1 MKEFPLRLDR
11 YFFTHQEVAANPDF
25 IQDDENNPT
34 HLELIVEGHAS
45 RLADHGHRYGITARV
60 EPNQDESKNLPY
72 FFSIMAFG
80 IISIKDDALGQ
91 SAIESIIETSGIQ
104 LLFGAIR
111 ERLADMT
118 SRGPWDLIQL
128 DFIPLTIKIDS

>member
-1 MKEFPLRLDR
+1 MKNFPLQLDR
-11 YFFTHQEVAANPDF
+11 YFFTQQEVTANPDF
-25 IQDDENNPT
+25 IQDDDNTPT

-60 EPNQDESKNLPY
+60 EINQNESKNVPY
-72 FFSIMAFG
+72 FFTIMAFG
-80 IISIKDDALGQ
+80 IISIKDDTFGQ

-118 SRGPWDLIQL
+118 ARGPWDAIQL
-128 DFIPLTIKIDS
+128 DFIPLAIKIDS